1 MPVPMQLKFTLLVL
15 ACALGFAAHAQTDP
29 TIFRQREQKQL
40 RQLARVTVASP
51 LEDNYDIK
59 HLRFNLNMSNT
70 STYIGGDVL
79 TNAVAVVNMSQYV
92 FELDTLMTIDSAKID
107 GVLTPVVSNGIIRS
121 INLPATINSGTAF
134 SAQVFYH
141 GTPQNAAVNN
151 YSIGVTHDIDNG
163 TEMVYTMSDP
173 YGAKDWWPCKQSL
186 QDKIDSVEIRVTV
199 PAGLKAGSNGLLQ
212 SANTAGGFTQFQW
225 KEKYPIVYYLIS
237 VSVAPYKDY
246 SYQVHF
252 NNSTDSMLI
261 QNYYYDSTVFFQA
274 NKANLDSTGILI
286 NYFSDLFG
294 RYPFY
299 KEKYGHCFTTLQG
312 GMEHQS
318 MSTLGFADVQLIA
331 HEMTHQWFGDNVT
344 FKGWED
350 AWLSEGFATYG
361 EHLYLEHFHSIA
373 AAAAFRAQIFV
384 QVMNAPG
391 GRVRVDDS
399 SSFAP
404 IFDSRLVYSK
414 GASVVH
420 MLRFLAANDSL
431 FFAVLKTYQQQHAY
445 GNANTADLKQIA
457 AQLYNRNLDT
467 FFHQWIDGE
476 GYPKY
481 TGSWNQQ
488 NGVVYI
494 QLNQTTSKPASVPLF
509 VTPLE
514 LKLSSVQG
522 DTIVNVYNDAATQV
536 FKINWS
542 KTMTGFAVD
551 PNNWILDRTGL
562 LTHDVN
568 LSAPMLHNT
577 QLKVYPNP
585 ASDAWH
591 IENLKP
597 GTLLSLC
604 DMQGRKL
611 WEAKAGNTAISVPA
625 NQYAPGIYL
634 LKVVDGNGT
643 ETIRLER

>member
-1 MPVPMQLKFTLLVL
+1 MQLKFTLWILVCSFGL
-15 ACALGFAAHAQTDP
+15 VASAQTGSNL
-29 TIFRQREQKQL
+29 FRQREQKQL

-51 LEDNYDIK
+51 LEDSYDIK
-59 HLRFNLNMSNT
+59 QLRFNLNMTNT
-70 STYIGGDVL
+70 TTHISGDVL
-79 TNAVAVVNMSQYV
+79 TNAVAVANMNQYV
-92 FELDTLMTIDSAKID
+92 FELDTLMTVDSARIN
-107 GVLTPVVSNGIIRS
+107 GALAPVVSNGIVRS
-121 INLPATINSGTAF
+121 INLPATINSGTSF

-163 TEMVYTMSDP
+163 TELVYTMSDP

-186 QDKIDSVEIRVTV
+186 QDKIDSVEMWVTV

-212 SANTAGGFTQFQW
+212 YANTTGGFTQYQW

-246 SYQVHF
+246 SYYMHF
-252 NNSTDSMLI
+252 NSADSMLI
-261 QNYYYDSTVFFQA
+261 QNYYYDSTNFFQA

-286 NYFSDLFG
+286 NYFSGLFG
-294 RYPFY
+294 RYPFHE
-299 KEKYGHCFTTLQG
+299 EKYGHCFTTLQG

-318 MSTLGFADVQLIA
+318 MSTLGFANVQLIA

-361 EHLYLEHFHSIA
+361 EHLYLEHFHSAA
-373 AAAAFRAQIFV
+373 AAAAFRSQMFA

-404 IFDSRLVYSK
+404 IFDGRLVYSK

-445 GNANTADLKQIA
+445 SNANTADLKQIA

-467 FFHQWIDGE
+467 FFSQWIDGE

-488 NGVVYI
+488 NGTVYI
-494 QLNQTTSKPASVPLF
+494 QLNQTTSKPTSVPLF

-514 LKLSSVQG
+514 LKLSSAQG
-522 DTIVNVYNDAATQV
+522 DTIVRVYNNAATQMFQV
-536 FKINWS
+536 NWS

-568 LSAPMLHNT
+568 LSVPVLYNT

-585 ASDAWH
+585 ATDAWR

-604 DMQGRKL
+604 DMQGREL
-611 WEAKAGNTAISVPA
+611 WTLTARGTEILIPAK
-625 NQYAPGIYL
+625 QYAPGIYL
-634 LKVVDGNGT
+634 LKALTDKGSEAV
-643 ETIRLER
+643 RLER